1 MKLETVG
8 HDAARGACLAQQ
20 QVEGDAF
27 EEQLSVGFGLADLAA
42 VHRIGVVDDEEAV
55 RVGDLMFMVEKPG

>member
-8 HDAARGACLAQQ
+8 HDALRGASLAQQ

-27 EEQLSVGFGLADLAA
+27 EEQLSVGF
-42 VHRIGVVDDEEAV
+42 
-55 RVGDLMFMVEKPG
+55 